1 MSIRGLSVRLAAGAL
16 LGAALVVA
24 SGSATAALSGAI
36 FTTEVDETGECT
48 GVNINHYDSKLDV
61 YLDGGP
67 AHIGDGTQL
76 PDGSYYV
83 QVTDPSGANV
93 LGSSVNNNSS
103 TQSTT
108 QTPISVV
115 DGHFEDC
122 YQLWAIVSYK
132 QGPHSKQGYKDTTNN
147 GGVYKVWIS
156 TTSTFENST
165 NKTDNFKVRL
175 NKDADPATLTVR
187 KFYDADRDG
196 TWDADE
202 SEITGWMVN
211 IDYPSLYDLLDGTVF
226 TPWSEE
232 IPAPKSGT
240 YTYVVSEIMPAGG
253 FWVATTPTSVTVN
266 VAAGGSY
273 TVVFGNYA
281 FVPADVTMHTKGFW
295 HNQNGAPLVTEDDL
309 AGLRALCLVDGDGN
323 DFDPTSSS
331 FDSGEKRSDSPG
343 DLSPWLIDGGSGDD
357 NHVRENFAQQL
368 AAFYLN
374 VQHYLDG
381 GADFYLYA
389 PGYGNT
395 GPGGD
400 YISGADLLS
409 LADEAL
415 CDGYDSGLHELLDD
429 ANNDLVTVIV
439 VSPTAP
445 AFSY

>member
-1 MSIRGLSVRLAAGAL
+1 MSRRWTRGFTWLSLFV
-16 LGAALVVA
+16 GAALTA
-24 SGSATAALSGAI
+24 SVGHAALTGAI
-36 FTTEVDETGECT
+36 FTTEVDANGVCT
-48 GVNINHYDSKLDV
+48 GVNVNQYDSKQDV
-61 YLDGGP
+61 YVDGGP
-67 AHIGDGTQL
+67 RHFGNGTQL
-76 PDGSYYV
+76 PDGDYYI
-83 QVTDPSGANV
+83 QVTDPSGKTV
-93 LGSSVNNNSS
+93 LGSSVNNNGTTAVSS
-103 TQSTT
+103 
-108 QTPISVV
+108 QTPVTVV
-115 DGHFEDC
+115 NGSFEDC
-122 YQLWAIVSYK
+122 YQLWSVVSCK
-132 QGPHSKQGYKDTTNN
+132 NGNSRKQGYKDTPNN

-175 NKDADPATLTVR
+175 NKDATPATLTVR

-253 FWVATTPTSVTVN
+253 
-266 VAAGGSY
+266 SY

-295 HNQNGAPLVTEDDL
+295 HNQNGAPLVTDDDL

-381 GADFYLYA
+381 GTDFYLYA